1 MTKEVLIGM
10 LKQGKNGEEI
20 LTILDGITRTE
31 AIKTTDNIAFEVVGF
46 DGQSVSL

>member
-31 AIKTTDNIAFEVVGF
+31 AIEIGDKVPCQVVDFNGN
-46 DGQSVSL
+46 SVSF

>member
-31 AIKTTDNIAFEVVGF
+31 ATQTTDNIACEEVGF
-46 DGQSVSL
+46 NGQSVTL

>member
-31 AIKTTDNIAFEVVGF
+31 ATQTTDNIACEVVGF
-46 DGQSVSL
+46 NGQSVTL

>member
-31 AIKTTDNIAFEVVGF
+31 ATQTTDNIACEVVGF
-46 DGQSVSL
+46 DGQSVTL

>member
-31 AIKTTDNIAFEVVGF
+31 ATQTTDNNPCQVVGF
-46 DGQSVSL
+46 DGRSVAL